1 MLNPLFRKFQRQTKR
16 KNIPGIRISRV
27 SYEKNFHS
35 PIIHSFLILTQLRS
49 IGRILL
55 MVPLV
60 AEPIFYIGS
69 FPVTNSILDTLFVDL
84 VLIVLI
90 IAVNRSIKLIP
101 NFFQNAVEFIIKT
114 FYDLTEQIAE
124 ERTKKIFPYF
134 MTFFIFILIAN
145 WSELIPGFSSV
156 GIKEGHKIVPFFRG
170 ATSDLNTTLALAL
183 VSAVA
188 THVMSIGT
196 IGIKEYL
203 SRYFSLNPI
212 NLFVG
217 ILEII
222 SEFTKIISLSFRLFG
237 NIFAG
242 AVVLSIISGAL
253 AVLAPIPF
261 LLLEIIVGLVQAL
274 IFAMLTMVFM
284 SILTTSHKVEH
295 AKEEVRH

>member
-1 MLNPLFRKFQRQTKR
+1 
-16 KNIPGIRISRV
+16 
-27 SYEKNFHS
+27 
-35 PIIHSFLILTQLRS
+35 
-49 IGRILL
+49 
-55 MVPLV
+55 MVPLI
-60 AEPIFYIGS
+60 AEPVFYIGS

-101 NFFQNAVEFIIKT
+101 NLFQNIIEFIIKT

-145 WSELIPGFSSV
+145 WSELIPGFSSI
-156 GIKEGHKIVPFFRG
+156 GFFTQEGHKKTLVPFFRG

-183 VSAVA
+183 VSAIA
-188 THVMSIGT
+188 THVMSLRT
-196 IGIKEYL
+196 IGLKEYL
-203 SRYFSLNPI
+203 ARYFSLNPI

-217 ILEII
+217 VLEII

-284 SILTTSHKVEH
+284 SILTTPHTSKEVSH
-295 AKEEVRH
+295 